1 MSICSTALC
10 RIFDVILI
18 GYKMAHLLIVLLRI
32 LQRGRYCALLGL
44 ASILH
49 LPAHAIEGMW
59 LPHLL
64 KALNEAE
71 MQQMGLKI
79 PAEAIYSV
87 NSGSLKDAIV
97 RFGGGCTGS
106 IISPYGLLLTNHHCG
121 YSFIQ
126 SHSTVENNRL
136 KDGFWAQS
144 MSEELPNPGLT
155 ATFIRRIVDVTDIVL
170 SGVLPDMD
178 ERTKN
183 AQIQKNIQ
191 LARDNIP
198 LEPHEDVQVKAFF
211 HGLQYLAIVTMT
223 FRDVRLVAAPP
234 ESIGK
239 FGGDTDNWV
248 WPRHTGDFSL
258 FRIYADSNNQPS
270 DYSPDNR
277 PYRAPVHLKIN
288 TKGIREGD
296 FTMVFGFPGRTHS
309 YLPSIAIQQIIETID
324 PARIEVRD
332 SSLAVMQKYMRKSE
346 AMRLKYASRHAR
358 IANYWKKWIGERE
371 GLIRTKAVAK
381 KQALEHSWTKKVQSN
396 PALRQKYSYIL
407 PRFQALYDSIE
418 AYHLAREL
426 YYEVF
431 GWNSELMRF
440 LHSLRRLVQLRDDS
454 AAFRQYQKRLD
465 TRVRAFWK
473 NYDPYID
480 MEIFEAIFPVYLK
493 HMPPE
498 LLSPPVRIVYYE
510 EKWTPKEISEMFYYR
525 TILTDSM
532 AFMQLWD
539 TDVYALVDT
548 LQKELAYQLFEVNRD
563 FFFDEVEPQYRELKA
578 KIDEV
583 QKDYMRSLMEVF
595 PEKRFYPDAN
605 GTLRLSYGKVESYR
619 SLDSVEYPVFTYID
633 GVISKYIPGDYEFDL
648 PHRLI
653 ELYEQR
659 DFGPY
664 TDEQGRLPVCFIG
677 SNHTTGGNSG
687 SPALD
692 GHGYLVGLN
701 FDRVWEGTMSD
712 YNYDIRLC
720 RNIMVD
726 IRYIL
731 FLIDKFGQCPRL
743 IREMT
748 LIDNP

>member
-1 MSICSTALC
+1 MIRQIA
-10 RIFDVILI
+10 
-18 GYKMAHLLIVLLRI
+18 VLMRI
-32 LQRGRYCALLGL
+32 LQRRKHRALLGL
-44 ASILH
+44 ALLLH
-49 LPAHAIEGMW
+49 LHAHAIEGMW

-87 NSGSLKDAIV
+87 NRGSLKDAIV

-136 KDGFWAQS
+136 KDGFWAQT
-144 MSEELPNPGLT
+144 MKDELPNPGLT

-170 SGVLPDMD
+170 SGVMPDMD
-178 ERTKN
+178 ERTKD
-183 AQIQKNIQ
+183 ALIQKNIQ
-191 LARDNIP
+191 RARDNIP
-198 LEPHEDVQVKAFF
+198 LEPHEEVQVKAFF
-211 HGLQYLAIVTMT
+211 HGLQYLAFVTLT

-258 FRIYADSNNQPS
+258 FRIYADSDNQPTE
-270 DYSPDNR
+270 YNPNNK

-288 TKGIREGD
+288 TRGIREGD

-309 YLPSIAIQQIIETID
+309 YLPSIAIRQIIETID

-332 SSLAVMQKYMRKSE
+332 SSLAVMQKHMRKSE
-346 AMRLKYASRHAR
+346 ALRLKYASRHAR

-371 GLIRTKAVAK
+371 GLIRTNAVAK
-381 KQALEHSWTKKVQSN
+381 KQAIEKSWSN
-396 PALRQKYSYIL
+396 IVHANPSLHHKYSHIL
-407 PRFQALYDSIE
+407 PQFHTLYDSIE
-418 AYHLAREL
+418 EYHLAREL

-440 LHSLRRLVQLRDDS
+440 MHSIRRLVQLRQDT
-454 AAFRQYQKRLD
+454 AAFRQYQSRLD
-465 TRVRAFWK
+465 QRVRAFWK
-473 NYDPYID
+473 NFDYDID
-480 MEIFEAIFPVYLK
+480 LEIFKAILPVYLK

-498 LLSPPVRIVYYE
+498 LLSPPLRTAYHE
-510 EKWTPKEISEMFYYR
+510 EKWKPEEIAELFYRR
-525 TILTDSM
+525 TIIADS
-532 AFMQLWD
+532 ARFMQLWNAGVVPLID
-539 TDVYALVDT
+539 S
-548 LQKELAYQLFEVNRD
+548 LQKDLGYRLFEGNRD
-563 FFFDEVEPQYRELKA
+563 YFFEVVEPRYRDWKA
-578 KIDEV
+578 QIDAL
-583 QKDYMRSLMEVF
+583 QKDYMRALMEVF
-595 PEKRFYPDAN
+595 PDKRYYPDAN
-605 GTLRLSYGKVESYR
+605 GTLRLSYGRVESYQ

-633 GVISKYIPGDYEFDL
+633 GVIAKYKPGDYEFDL
-648 PHRLI
+648 PQRLI
-653 ELYEQR
+653 ELYHRR

-664 TDEQGRLPVCFIG
+664 TDDEGKLPVCFIG

-692 GHGYLVGLN
+692 GNGYLVGLN